1 MRIKIAVALAGCC
14 LLLASLP
21 VWAHHAFA
29 AEFDVNQPLKL
40 TGTLKKWEMINPHS
54 WFHVQVK
61 GADGKIVDWMVE
73 GGSPNALVREGVT
86 KDTVP
91 IGTMLIIDA
100 YRAKS
105 GENKAVGRDFTLPD
119 GKRLFLGG
127 SAQNIA
133 PPAK

>member
-1 MRIKIAVALAGCC
+1 MRIRIAATLAGCT
-14 LLLASLP
+14 LFLGSLP
-21 VWAHHAFA
+21 LLAHHAFA

-54 WFHVQVK
+54 WFHIEVK
-61 GADGKIVDWMVE
+61 GPDGKISEWMVE
-73 GGSPNALVREGVT
+73 GGSPNALVKEGVT
-86 KDTVP
+86 KETVP

-127 SAQNIA
+127 SAQNVSG
-133 PPAK
+133 AK

>member
-1 MRIKIAVALAGCC
+1 MRIRIAAAVAGCT
-14 LLLASLP
+14 LLLGSLP
-21 VWAHHAFA
+21 LLAHHAFA

-54 WFHVQVK
+54 WFHIDVK
-61 GADGKIVDWMVE
+61 GPDGKISEWMVE
-73 GGSPNALVREGVT
+73 GGSPNALVKEGVT
-86 KDTVP
+86 KETVP

-100 YRAKS
+100 YHAKS

-133 PPAK
+133 PAAK

>member
-1 MRIKIAVALAGCC
+1 MRIKIAVALAGCS

-21 VWAHHAFA
+21 LLAHHAFA

-40 TGTLKKWEMINPHS
+40 QGTLKKWEMINPHS

-61 GADGKIVDWMVE
+61 SADGKIVDWMVE

-86 KDTVP
+86 KETVP

-133 PPAK
+133 PAAK

>member
-1 MRIKIAVALAGCC
+1 MRIRIAAALACC
-14 LLLASLP
+14 TLFLGSLP
-21 VWAHHAFA
+21 LLAHHAFA

-54 WFHVQVK
+54 WFHVDVK
-61 GADGKIVDWMVE
+61 GPDGKISEWMVE
-73 GGSPNALVREGVT
+73 GGSPNALVKEGVT
-86 KDTVP
+86 KETVP

-127 SAQNIA
+127 SAQNVSG
-133 PPAK
+133 AK